1 LSLLPLP
8 IMYVYYFRKINWN
21 SLAVK
26 LKLCRLGNLNEPS
39 SIDRQCKEIA
49 IQVLNISGSG
59 ALTFL

>member
-1 LSLLPLP
+1 
-8 IMYVYYFRKINWN
+8 MYVYYFRKINWN